1 MKKGTKPKKTNQK
14 VKEKQEDN
22 KTDQFYTNEEIKLLD
37 FFHSQTD
44 KKFEDEEVYDLMEKY
59 KNDKELILQEL
70 NNLLKERKRGNDY
83 EWQEVGKGN

>member
-1 MKKGTKPKKTNQK
+1 MKKGTKSKKVNQNL
-14 VKEKQEDN
+14 KEKKEDN
-22 KTDQFYTNEEIKLLD
+22 KSDQFYTNEEIKLLD
-37 FFHSQTD
+37 FFHDKTE